1 MRTVPNQRASSSDV
15 SETFDSRYSSADV
28 YANDVS
34 VFTLALKN
42 GKRRKMTVLRMRITC
57 KQKCDPRIV
66 DRELWIA
73 ECTLLRFQS

>member
-42 GKRRKMTVLRMRITC
+42 GKRWKMTVLRMRITC

-66 DRELWIA
+66 DRGMHIVAIPKLK
-73 ECTLLRFQS
+73 